1 MVMMMLMVMMTML
14 RPTTG
19 GAVLILIMI
28 MVVFAFAATHF
39 ETVHICGRR
48 YQYYTRLQSQT
59 GVNLDVLVSTNIN
72 VIKIVSGH
80 LFVSSA
86 KS

>member
-1 MVMMMLMVMMTML
+1 MVV
-14 RPTTG
+14 
-19 GAVLILIMI
+19 VLIMI

-39 ETVHICGRR
+39 EMVHICGRR

-86 KS
+86 KSSTTKIRMIIMTITYIMP